1 MWYLAFISFLL
12 LGGYL
17 LLMAF
22 RFSIPNMVS
31 DTYYQLQPTTGSE
44 IAPFK
49 QPRNM
54 GWIFSLI
61 MVAVAFL
68 MLICI
73 LDTGMGIQSL
83 AFLGCAGLCF
93 VGFAPNYCDRDA
105 YSVHKTA
112 AIVAAAGCVGWCL
125 SVCWWITFVIAL
137 LYTIYLVAIDFFK
150 IANNFWYIGKDV
162 KFHPWYWLEIA
173 GFADV
178 FLTYLFVELFII

>member
-17 LLMAF
+17 LLMAL
-22 RFSIPNMVS
+22 RFGIPNMVS

-49 QPRNM
+49 KPRNM

-68 MLICI
+68 MLICL
-73 LDTGMGIQSL
+73 LDTGRGIQFL

-105 YSVHKTA
+105 YSVHKSA
-112 AIVAAAGCVGWCL
+112 AIVAAAGCGRRSPARRPLIASRPVAPRRRLGRPLPEPSPLVGAER
-125 SVCWWITFVIAL
+125 SGRHSIARRP
-137 LYTIYLVAIDFFK
+137 
-150 IANNFWYIGKDV
+150 G
-162 KFHPWYWLEIA
+162 
-173 GFADV
+173 
-178 FLTYLFVELFII
+178 

>member
-1 MWYLAFISFLL
+1 MWYLCLSAFLL

-17 LLMAF
+17 LLVAL
-22 RFSIPNMVS
+22 RFGIPNMVS
-31 DTYYQLQPTTGSE
+31 DTYYQLQGCTGSE

-49 QPRNM
+49 HPRNM

-68 MLICI
+68 MLICL
-73 LDTGMGIQSL
+73 LDTGRGIQFL

-93 VGFAPNYCDRDA
+93 VGCAPNYCDHDA
-105 YSVHKTA
+105 YYVHKTA

-137 LYTIYLVAIDFFK
+137 IYTIYLVIIVFFK
-150 IANNFWYIGKDV
+150 VANRFWYIGKDV
-162 KFHPWYWLEIA
+162 KFHPLYWLEIA

-178 FLTYLFVELFII
+178 FLTYLFMEISII

>member
-1 MWYLAFISFLL
+1 MYVLSIISFLL

-17 LLMAF
+17 LLMAL
-22 RFSIPNMVS
+22 RFGIPNMVS

-54 GWIFSLI
+54 GWLFSLI
-61 MVAVAFL
+61 MVAVAFM
-68 MLICI
+68 MLISL
-73 LDTGMGIQSL
+73 LDTGRGIQFL
-83 AFLGCAGLCF
+83 AFLGCVGLCF

-137 LYTIYLVAIDFFK
+137 IYTIYLVAIDFFK
-150 IANNFWYIGKDV
+150 VANGIWYIRKEV

-173 GFADV
+173 GFIDV
-178 FLTYLFVELFII
+178 FLTYLLMSII

>member
-17 LLMAF
+17 LLMAL
-22 RFSIPNMVS
+22 RFGIPNMVS
-31 DTYYQLQPTTGSE
+31 DTYYQLQSTTGSE

-54 GWIFSLI
+54 GWLFSLI
-61 MVAVAFL
+61 MVTVAFL
-68 MLICI
+68 MLICL
-73 LDTGMGIQSL
+73 LDMGRGIQFL
-83 AFLGCAGLCF
+83 AFLGCAGL
-93 VGFAPNYCDRDA
+93 
-105 YSVHKTA
+105 
-112 AIVAAAGCVGWCL
+112 CL

-150 IANNFWYIGKDV
+150 VANGIWYISKDV

-178 FLTYLFVELFII
+178 FLTYFFAELFII

>member
-17 LLMAF
+17 LLMAL
-22 RFSIPNMVS
+22 RFGIPNMVS

-44 IAPFK
+44 IAPFRK
-49 QPRNM
+49 PRNM

-68 MLICI
+68 MLISL
-73 LDTGMGIQSL
+73 LDTGMGIQFL

-112 AIVAAAGCVGWCL
+112 AIVASAGCVGWCL
-125 SVCWWITFVIAL
+125 SVCWVPTAVIAL
-137 LYTIYLVAIDFFK
+137 IYLLLVRCSDDDGECNPSWYMAEVAWFLDV
-150 IANNFWYIGKDV
+150 YIT
-162 KFHPWYWLEIA
+162 YWACAL
-173 GFADV
+173 
-178 FLTYLFVELFII
+178 

>member
-17 LLMAF
+17 LLMAL
-22 RFSIPNMVS
+22 RFGIPNMVS
-31 DTYYQLQPTTGSE
+31 DTYYQLQGCTGSE

-68 MLICI
+68 MLICL
-73 LDTGMGIQSL
+73 LDTGMGIQFL

-105 YSVHKTA
+105 YPIHKTA
-112 AIVAAAGCVGWCL
+112 AIIAAVGSVGWCM
-125 SVCWWITFVIAL
+125 SVSFIPTLVILTA
-137 LYTIYLVAIDFFK
+137 YLGYAYHCRDNK
-150 IANNFWYIGKDV
+150 AA
-162 KFHPWYWLEIA
+162 HPWYWTEVC
-173 GFADV
+173 GFLDV
-178 FLTYLFVELFII
+178 FATYAIKFF